1 MIDHAD
7 EGQLERYSLGAQG
20 ETDSA
25 RVEEH
30 LLICESCRERLQ
42 ETDVYT
48 AAMRGAAQ
56 SLRSE
61 AQDRARQPARPWL
74 PLWSD
79 ALAVGLAL
87 LAVMLTWGPSV
98 IHKSARE
105 LVPVVVL
112 LETTRD
118 SRTQTAPASRPLLLT
133 ADLTQLA
140 SYPAYRL
147 EVVDAAGRR
156 VVGSPPSPGSGKL
169 SLPIAG
175 GLARGAYYVRLYALS
190 GELLREFGLRVT

>member
-7 EGQLERYSLGAQG
+7 EGQLERYSLGALG
-20 ETDSA
+20 ETDLA

-56 SLRSE
+56 SLRLE
-61 AQDRARQPARPWL
+61 AQFRARQPARSWF

-87 LAVMLTWGPSV
+87 LAFILAWGPWA
-98 IHKSARE
+98 IHKAANAP
-105 LVPVVVL
+105 PVAVL

-118 SRTQTAPASRPLLLT
+118 SRTQTAPVSRPLLLT

-156 VVGSPPSPGSGKL
+156 VLGSPPTPGSGKL
-169 SLPIAG
+169 SLPIPG
-175 GLARGAYYVRLYALS
+175 GLARGAYYVRLYAAS

>member
-1 MIDHAD
+1 MLDHAD
-7 EGQLERYSLGAQG
+7 EGQLERYSL
-20 ETDSA
+20 SA
-25 RVEEH
+25 LDEADLARIEEH
-30 LLICESCRERLQ
+30 LLICETCRERLQ
-42 ETDVYT
+42 EEEAYA

-56 SLRSE
+56 SLRLE
-61 AQDRARQPARPWL
+61 TQFRARQPARAWL

-87 LAVMLTWGPSV
+87 LAFTLAWGPWAT
-98 IHKSARE
+98 HKPAGGP
-105 LVPVVVL
+105 PVAVL

-156 VVGSPPSPGSGKL
+156 VIGSPPSPGSGKL
-169 SLPIAG
+169 SLPISA
-175 GLARGAYYVRLYALS
+175 GLARGAYYVRLYAAS
-190 GELLREFGLRVT
+190 GESLREFGLRVM